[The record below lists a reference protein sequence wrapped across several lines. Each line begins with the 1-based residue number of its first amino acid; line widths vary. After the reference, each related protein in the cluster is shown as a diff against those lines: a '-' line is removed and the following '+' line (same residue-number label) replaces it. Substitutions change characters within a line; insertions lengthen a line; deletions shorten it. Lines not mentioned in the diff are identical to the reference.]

1 VAGEPSGRRRHD
13 PDLVRSV
20 PPAPSSVDL
29 HTHTLRSDGILEPAE
44 LVAAAAAAGVRVLS
58 ITDHDSLAAVRELR
72 SADAIPPGL
81 TLIPGVEINAVTR
94 GAYDGPDGELHI
106 LGYGVDPADEAFE
119 AALASQRDARQI
131 RFERAIGALR
141 ALGLPIDDQ
150 VAALDRGALD
160 SLGRPTIARCL
171 VAAGHATSVD
181 DAFRRLLGRGR
192 PAYVARDGL
201 DPLEAIA
208 AIRAAGGIASLA
220 HFAEAA
226 DHPDVLDELQTG
238 GLVGL
243 EVHYRAFDAETT
255 ERLAEIAAGRGL
267 LATGGSDYHGD
278 TGTYAE
284 HHAALWV
291 PPAVGRTLLERLQPR

>member
-1 VAGEPSGRRRHD
+1 VAGEPSSRRRHE
-13 PDLVRSV
+13 PGVV
-20 PPAPSSVDL
+20 HPVAPAPSVVDL
-29 HTHTLRSDGILEPAE
+29 HTHTIRSDGTLEPAE
-44 LVAAAAAAGVRVLS
+44 LVAAAATAGVRVLA

-72 SADAIPPGL
+72 SAGAVPAGL
-81 TLIPGVEINAVTR
+81 TLIPGVEINAVTH

-119 AALASQRDARQI
+119 AALAGQRDARQD
-131 RFERAIGALR
+131 RFERAVGALR

-171 VAAGHATSVD
+171 VAAGHVTSVD
-181 DAFRRLLGRGR
+181 DAFRQLLGRGR
-192 PAYVARDGL
+192 PAYVPRDGL
-201 DPLEAIA
+201 GPLEAIA

-220 HFAEAA
+220 HFSEATG
-226 DHPDVLDELQTG
+226 HPDVLDELQAG

-243 EVHYRAFDAETT
+243 EVHYRAFDADTV
-255 ERLAEIAAGRGL
+255 ERLAAVAAARGL

-291 PPAVGRTLLERLQPR
+291 PSAVGRALIERLQPR